1 MGQQAKRH
9 AFGLQKPLSRQDYLM
24 PITGTDPTL
33 PNYARPEYVAA
44 APDLKLIADE
54 LGGTRAM
61 HAASGGDGTGAG
73 GYIAKWAAEAP
84 ENYNRRRKCETFFE
98 GFGRTLSAA
107 IGMLFAKPPQMVWN
121 ASEASFADHWQNI
134 DGAGTAGPVFA
145 KRFGEAAIKDGLAVI
160 LVDHAPPPPGVLV
173 HFGNE
178 GTLGLR
184 PTWAMYERGGAIN
197 WRTAKI
203 GGEVVFTL
211 LVLYE
216 SATAPDGAYGVKVKH
231 RYRVLRLTDSLSAR
245 SMMDQTPTPTQAEDD
260 NPMWA
265 TWQLWE
271 LVDEQH
277 GAKTEDFTL
286 ADQGV
291 FTNRRGEVAARLP
304 VAIGYAG
311 RSTAPMQSTIPLM
324 GVVWANLS
332 HWQLSSELRFNTSVA
347 AFAQPV
353 VKGNLRSEIDATGA
367 HRPGELRI
375 GPLVAIYTEA
385 EGDFKWVE
393 PEGTGLER
401 LAKLVIGKLEEMA
414 AAGLSFLQ
422 RDKRAA
428 ETAEARAMDAAAENA
443 TLATAAQGVED
454 AFNTALGIH
463 AWYLGIPDTGAP
475 MMTISRDYEHTALA
489 ADIMNAYT
497 QAIEKAGLPPRIMLE
512 AFQKGGRIPSDMDLD
527 AVEMEMM
534 AQQAATAEEEAARG
548 PELVA

>member
-1 MGQQAKRH
+1 
-9 AFGLQKPLSRQDYLM
+9 M

-33 PNYARPEYVAA
+33 PNYARPEYIAA

-73 GYIAKWAAEAP
+73 GYITKWAAEAK
-84 ENYNRRRKCETFFE
+84 ENYDRRRRCETFFE

-121 ASEASFADHWQNI
+121 RSEAAFAPHWLNL

-160 LVDHAPPPPGVLV
+160 LVDHPPAPDGVTV
-173 HFGNE
+173 TAENE
-178 GTLGLR
+178 ARLNLR
-184 PTWAMYERGGAIN
+184 PTWAMYERGAAIN
-197 WRTAKI
+197 WFAEKVDNAT
-203 GGEVVFTL
+203 VLTL

-216 SATAPDGAYGVKVKH
+216 PTTVRDGPFGTRVRH
-231 RYRVLRLTDSLSAR
+231 RYRVLRLMAADAAR
-245 SMMDQTPTPTQAEDD
+245 GMLGLPAAPEGEA
-260 NPMWA
+260 PWA

-271 LVDEQH
+271 LVDAEQ
-277 GAKTEDFTL
+277 GAKAEDFTM
-286 ADQGV
+286 AGQGV
-291 FTNRRGEVAARLP
+291 FTNRTGEVARTLP

-311 RSTAPMQSTIPLM
+311 RSVAPMQSTIPLM
-324 GVVWANLS
+324 GVAWANLS

-375 GPLVAIYTEA
+375 GPLVAVYTEA
-385 EGDFKWVE
+385 EGDFKWAE

-443 TLATAAQGVED
+443 TLATAAQGIED
-454 AFNTALGIH
+454 AFNTALGVH
-463 AWYLGIPDTGAP
+463 AWYLGIEDAGAP
-475 MMTISRDYEHTALA
+475 MMTVSRDYEHTAMA
-489 ADIMNAYT
+489 ADIMDSYT
-497 QAIEKAGLPPRIMLE
+497 KAIKDAGLPVRVMLE
-512 AFQKGGRIPSDMDLD
+512 AWQKGGRIPSDADLD
-527 AVEMEMM
+527 AMEMEMM
-534 AQQAATAEEEAARG
+534 AQAAAAAEEEAQRG